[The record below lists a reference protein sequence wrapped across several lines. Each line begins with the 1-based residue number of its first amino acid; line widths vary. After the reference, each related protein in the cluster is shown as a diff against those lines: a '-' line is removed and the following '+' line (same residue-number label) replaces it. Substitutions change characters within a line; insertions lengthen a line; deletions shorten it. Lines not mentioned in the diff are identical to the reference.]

1 MRKNNELLSR
11 IYVFL
16 IRRQRIVIECH
27 NSFARTF
34 GIVTSV
40 NISICSTVP
49 CHTFTIKLHV
59 RQTNLKLL
67 EKKRRTQSRIKK
79 SQSFDKKFFFDPKAS
94 FSRLQKLIPLR
105 RGHNCDNSYCEN
117 YEQIRLGFLL
127 VSITCSSVFISSTF
141 VVLNPWFTCK

>member
-1 MRKNNELLSR
+1 MRKDNELLSR

-16 IRRQRIVIECH
+16 RRRERIVVECH
-27 NSFARTF
+27 DSFAHTF

-49 CHTFTIKLHV
+49 YHTFTINL

-67 EKKRRTQSRIKK
+67 GKKRRTQSRIKK
-79 SQSFDKKFFFDPKAS
+79 SQSFDKKFLFDPKAS
-94 FSRLQKLIPLR
+94 FSRLQKLIPLI
-105 RGHNCDNSYCEN
+105 RGLNCDNSYCEN

-141 VVLNPWFTCK
+141 VVLNSWFTCK